1 MNLQHLQFGK
11 WCYIYPGV
19 GNFWRQLPLTRVY
32 SKHIPFLLSSGLLTT
47 KLLLSPSLP
56 ISRTAFLPVLLLP
69 LLLWFCMAP
78 RRDPDSEGRGV
89 SALEALYRICH
100 RLRKASTAEMRWTV
114 SLRTGQICG
123 RPLASAEDIW
133 GADFISG
140 LVLVS
145 LQSCFTLSFPLFQLS
160 YLKYLRNKSGY
171 KSSQS

>member
-69 LLLWFCMAP
+69 LLLYGTPAGPWQ
-78 RRDPDSEGRGV
+78 RRKRSVCSRSTLPYLSQTPESQHCRDAVNCLSSYWPD
-89 SALEALYRICH
+89 LWP
-100 RLRKASTAEMRWTV
+100 T
-114 SLRTGQICG
+114 
-123 RPLASAEDIW
+123 
-133 GADFISG
+133 
-140 LVLVS
+140 
-145 LQSCFTLSFPLFQLS
+145 
-160 YLKYLRNKSGY
+160 
-171 KSSQS
+171 SSQCWGHLGRWLHLWPRLGFPTVMFYS